1 MKKLLEA
8 LSAKER
14 AETLLSNL
22 ERLKTEGT
30 LEDDEYAHLKLEY
43 SNALAQAT
51 VQVDQIHEELDV
63 QVVVKKR
70 DIETYKQQLKNL
82 ETRLKVG
89 ELDAAQHLKAARKT
103 QRTMTKLEEQV
114 AQMET
119 LRGASNSAELGG
131 TARLSGPDGAW
142 SAGHSGLSRTRVVQL
157 FSSSAGD
164 GSVIDLV
171 RSFEEAISPRSKLV
185 APIAGFFLFVSI
197 FLRWQAFG
205 DSYFRVSVSGS
216 SSSGLVAMTVLAFLF
231 STLALGLAHPKVR
244 GGIQLLM
251 GILAIIVAVAVVFG
265 GPSFSTQGYSLGVT
279 LREGFYLYMLAAVAV
294 ITGGLLSLRR
304 A

>member
-119 LRGASNSAELGG
+119 LRGASSSAELGG
-131 TARLSGPDGAW
+131 AVSGKVSAAGGRVGRGPRISPPRGGLPFSTSAVSPKSRLVSTLLCAFLGELGVHRFYL
-142 SAGHSGLSRTRVVQL
+142 GKTGTGLLQL
-157 FSSSAGD
+157 FTLGGVGIWAL
-164 GSVIDLV
+164 IDLV
-171 RSFEEAISPRSKLV
+171 MIICGNMR
-185 APIAGFFLFVSI
+185 
-197 FLRWQAFG
+197 
-205 DSYFRVSVSGS
+205 DMD
-216 SSSGLVAMTVLAFLF
+216 GLVVKEWMVD
-231 STLALGLAHPKVR
+231 
-244 GGIQLLM
+244 
-251 GILAIIVAVAVVFG
+251 
-265 GPSFSTQGYSLGVT
+265 
-279 LREGFYLYMLAAVAV
+279 
-294 ITGGLLSLRR
+294 
-304 A
+304 